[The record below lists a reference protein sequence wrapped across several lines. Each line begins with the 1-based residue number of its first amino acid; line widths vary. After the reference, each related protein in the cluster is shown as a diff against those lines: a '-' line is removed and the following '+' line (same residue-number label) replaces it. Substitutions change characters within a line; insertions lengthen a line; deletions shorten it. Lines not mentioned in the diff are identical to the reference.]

1 MRDRN
6 RPLPIAHGDHWVSGW
21 APQPPSRHREFYNH
35 SPSTSGKPGA
45 AGGGSNPICTD
56 PIFRRESRDWICL
69 RRLACHRDRW
79 EERGAWWKAAVPCPA
94 MQHRAS
100 FQCLFAIPQCAPAE
114 AACTDTGWP
123 EQPHSCTV
131 RLQQAVTAGA
141 AQTLAWFDSIQSA
154 SSSH

>member
-69 RRLACHRDRW
+69 RRLACHWDRW

-100 FQCLFAIPQCAPAE
+100 FQCLLAIPQCAPAE

-141 AQTLAWFDSIQSA
+141 AQTLAWFNSIQSA